1 LYFNPE
7 NDISNPL
14 SNEPENE
21 PFIPNKSLNEI
32 IQEDLN
38 IYNEYKN
45 GGDYKKLIEE
55 KEERE
60 KIEREKF
67 NKENQNNSQEI
78 VNDYDENTDT
88 NVFDSND
95 DDNELKKEKIYG
107 NDGINYSDWDG
118 EKVINEDELE
128 DLMKEL
134 DL

>member
-1 LYFNPE
+1 M
-7 NDISNPL
+7 
-14 SNEPENE
+14 
-21 PFIPNKSLNEI
+21 
-32 IQEDLN
+32 
-38 IYNEYKN
+38 
-45 GGDYKKLIEE
+45 
-55 KEERE
+55 
-60 KIEREKF
+60 
-67 NKENQNNSQEI
+67 
-78 VNDYDENTDT
+78 NDYDENTDT